1 MISEA
6 ITQEGEQVAGHSLIP
21 LGDIGSIP
29 PARSMVILVLVA
41 VSIAIMIIGVVA
53 SIGTGRASGLIHSM
67 ILAIPVLLVALVYQR
82 IRISYAEDKEMK
94 LIVGHINNKY
104 GTAFPSYDERYVFRG
119 YTHARDKRFKR
130 VTLIFDH
137 KNHKV
142 LVFGRRAGKNIDMP
156 CFIEEYRYLSEVQ
169 FGSKGGSTTSGAM
182 VMASVAVPFSYTV
195 KPTYEVTIFLRD
207 PELVE
212 VRAAFLFLNE
222 RDVTAKFRQIATLIS
237 S

>member
-21 LGDIGSIP
+21 LGDLGSIP
-29 PARSMVILVLVA
+29 PARSMFIFVLVV
-41 VSIAIMIIGVVA
+41 VSIAIMIIGVAA
-53 SIGTGRASGLIHSM
+53 SIGSGRASGFIGSM
-67 ILAIPVLLVALVYQR
+67 IVAIAVLLVALIYKR
-82 IRISYAEDKEMK
+82 IRTVYAENKEMK

-104 GTAFPSYDERYVFRG
+104 GTAFPAYDERYVFHG
-119 YTHARDKRFKR
+119 DTHARDKRFKR

-142 LVFGRRAGKNIDMP
+142 LVFGSRAGQNIDMP
-156 CFIEEYRYLSEVQ
+156 CFIEDYRYLAEVQ

-182 VMASVAVPFSYTV
+182 VVASVAVPFSHTV

-212 VRAAFLFLNE
+212 VRHVFLISNE